1 MVNNSTNINQTND
14 NLSPQFIEDKKKATA
29 YNIGN
34 PGNGIEQEQYVTGL
48 NR

>member
-14 NLSPQFIEDKKKATA
+14 HLSPQFVEHKKKATA

-34 PGNGIEQEQYVTGL
+34 LDNGMEQAQYVTGL

>member
-14 NLSPQFIEDKKKATA
+14 HLSPQFIEHKKKATV

-34 PGNGIEQEQYVTGL
+34 PGHGMEQAQDVTGL